1 MMREK
6 YQISIERNGQM
17 VPVGYIQGESY
28 RTAQFTYMDEYLN
41 DGNAVPVSIS
51 LPLRRDS
58 FSPEKTRQ

>member
-1 MMREK
+1 MREK

-51 LPLRRDS
+51 LPLHTGPHCPS
-58 FSPEKTRQ
+58 LYQGQ